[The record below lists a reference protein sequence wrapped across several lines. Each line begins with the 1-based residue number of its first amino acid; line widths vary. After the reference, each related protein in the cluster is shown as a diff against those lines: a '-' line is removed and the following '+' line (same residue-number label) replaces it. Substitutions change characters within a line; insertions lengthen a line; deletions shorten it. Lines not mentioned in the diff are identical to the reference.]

1 MLHLCDVRTTER
13 PSLMTLRMQ
22 SHRKRRAL
30 GSIPVV
36 GSSCNERKAFS
47 QFHPGASFKN
57 ELSGSARKQVISE
70 KWWNEKGGEKNHM
83 DF

>member
-1 MLHLCDVRTTER
+1 MLHLCDVRMTER

-36 GSSCNERKAFS
+36 GSSYEKEN
-47 QFHPGASFKN
+47 
-57 ELSGSARKQVISE
+57 VIKSNLQKTEGNNLISPHVVRVEE
-70 KWWNEKGGEKNHM
+70 KKCRYVNKLVEKYNGQ
-83 DF
+83 